1 MSSDSLLASDVAI
14 SVRSLSKEYRV
25 FGRPHQRIL
34 ESLSRRMDWDR
45 EFGLSVQA
53 VDDVSFDLERGTSVA
68 IIGRNGSG
76 KSTLLEMITGT
87 LAPTGGEVRLQG
99 RVSAL
104 LELGAGFNPDF
115 SGRENYRLNASILG
129 LTDRQIQEMEPAVE
143 EFAELGSFM
152 DEPVRTYSS
161 GMYVRLAFAAA
172 VHVEPEVLII
182 DEALAVGDVFFQQKC
197 FDFLESELAHV
208 TKLLVTHDLAM
219 AAKLADRC
227 LVMDHGKL
235 VYDGD
240 SIGGIQTFTALS
252 LGQRSAAIQA
262 AVDAGDS
269 ERREDDSDEGED
281 AAGVEVGTKGASS
294 PDLFR
299 VESIAA
305 ELTDPVTGGRQ
316 ALSTSPWPCVH
327 GHELRL
333 RLSIVVGVKVDDPVL
348 GYLVRDRVGNVVFG
362 ENSIGSNIEIESL
375 TPGSFSV
382 EMVFEWPEVAPGE
395 YTLTVGLGDGL
406 HSHFHQIVGW
416 VQGVA
421 SMASITERS
430 IHGLFNNELTSLVVK
445 AR

>member
-1 MSSDSLLASDVAI
+1 MSSDSTPAGDVAI

-45 EFGLSVQA
+45 EFGLSVRA
-53 VDDVSFDLERGTSVA
+53 VDGVSFDLERGSSVS

-87 LAPTGGEVRLQG
+87 LAPTSGEVRLEG

-115 SGRENYRLNASILG
+115 TGRENYRLNASILG

-197 FDFLESELAHV
+197 FDFLESNLSHV

-227 LVMDHGKL
+227 LVMDHGNL

-240 SIGGIQTFTALS
+240 SIGGIQKFTALS
-252 LGQRSAAIQA
+252 LGERSVGIQA
-262 AVDAGDS
+262 AVDAGDR
-269 ERREDDSDEGED
+269 ERRGDQAEEGGLGGE
-281 AAGVEVGTKGASS
+281 VEVNTTGASS

-305 ELTDPVTGGRQ
+305 ELTDPATGDRQ
-316 ALSTSPWPCVH
+316 AMFGSPWPCVH
-327 GHELRL
+327 GHDLRI
-333 RLSIVVGVKVDDPVL
+333 RMSIVVGAAVDNPVL

-362 ENSIGSNIEIESL
+362 ENSVGSEIAVEPL
-375 TPGSFSV
+375 RPGSFSV
-382 EMVFEWPEVAPGE
+382 EMIFRWPEVAPGE

-406 HSHFHQIVGW
+406 HSQFHQIVGW
-416 VQGVA
+416 VQGIA
-421 SMASITERS
+421 SMASITERP

-445 AR
+445 ER